1 MGTGGE
7 EESARLITHGWFYPS
22 GFACLP
28 RCLTRML
35 LSLGGF
41 LLSDACARACL
52 TEETVDLPIR
62 RSVCS
67 VSSSS

>member
-1 MGTGGE
+1 
-7 EESARLITHGWFYPS
+7 
-22 GFACLP
+22 
-28 RCLTRML
+28 ML

-62 RSVCS
+62 RSVIGMFRIELVLTFGS
-67 VSSSS
+67 GTDVLISSTAHEWYDI

>member
-28 RCLTRML
+28 GV
-35 LSLGGF
+35 SLECF
-41 LLSDACARACL
+41 SRLEVSLLSDASARACL